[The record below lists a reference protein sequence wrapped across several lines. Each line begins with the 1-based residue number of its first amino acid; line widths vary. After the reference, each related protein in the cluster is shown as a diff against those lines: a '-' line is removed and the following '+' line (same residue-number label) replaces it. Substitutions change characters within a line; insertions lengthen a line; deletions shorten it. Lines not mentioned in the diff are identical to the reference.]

1 TQPSSSATA
10 GTTFAQQPVIR
21 IVDQF
26 GNLRTSDSSS
36 LVTATRSL
44 GTGSLQGTTTVT
56 ASSGIASFAN
66 LSYNVAETITLAF
79 NTGTLVGATSANIVV
94 SPASA
99 SRLTILTQPPST
111 ATAGVIFAPQPA
123 IRIEDQFG
131 NLRTSDSA
139 TVITA
144 TRVAGS
150 GTLLGTTSLTS
161 ASGIVTFTNLSHTVA
176 TNITIQFT
184 SGTLTSTTSGTI
196 AVSPALASRLAFV
209 VQPGSATAGAPF
221 GAQPAVKTQDQFGND
236 STIGLGGNLPVTLSL
251 SSGSGPLLGTTSLDA
266 GTNAGNGQVAFS
278 NLEIDSAG
286 TNKQLSASAAGM
298 SNALSSV
305 FSVGAA

>member
-1 TQPSSSATA
+1 
-10 GTTFAQQPVIR
+10 
-21 IVDQF
+21 
-26 GNLRTSDSSS
+26 
-36 LVTATRSL
+36 
-44 GTGSLQGTTTVT
+44 
-56 ASSGIASFAN
+56 
-66 LSYNVAETITLAF
+66 
-79 NTGTLVGATSANIVV
+79 
-94 SPASA
+94 
-99 SRLTILTQPPST
+99 QPPST

-196 AVSPALASRLAFV
+196 AVSPSLASRLAFV

-221 GAQPAVKTQDQFGND
+221 GAQPAVKSQDQFGND

-251 SSGSGPLLGTTSLDA
+251 SSGSGPLLGSTSLDA
-266 GTNAGNGQVAFS
+266 GTNAGNGQGSVFRVAPATASRLTVQTQPSATATAGAVFAQQPVVRIEDPYG
-278 NLEIDSAG
+278 NLISSDNSTVVG
-286 TNKQLSASAAGM
+286 VYLGLGSAALQGT
-298 SNALSSV
+298 LSGRAV
-305 FSVGAA
+305 NGVVT